1 MARLRWVIIVGVGCA
16 VALAVVVMLV
26 LGRGQS
32 SDAILAFDTGTD
44 RLELHKGAISDFD
57 SSQDDFGAPRILIR
71 LDDRGRQEF
80 ARFTERNIGRAVRM
94 SINGKT
100 VVDSLYIRET
110 IRGGALTIS
119 GKDKAWV
126 AQVSRL
132 LAK

>member
-1 MARLRWVIIVGVGCA
+1 MIVGVGCT

-26 LGRGQS
+26 LSSGQS
-32 SDAILAFDTGTD
+32 SNAILAFDTGTD
-44 RLELHKGAISDFD
+44 RLELHKGAIADFN

-71 LDDRGRQEF
+71 LDDRGRRDF

-100 VVDSLYIRET
+100 VVESLHIRET
-110 IRGGALTIS
+110 IRGGSLTIS